1 MCMYPQLCTN
11 KASNFPPCGASAF
24 SPDWQLV
31 VAFVYLFSSSSPPPP
46 SSRSSPCRT
55 WVMSCFHGKDGIVYG
70 KAGQE
75 LAMSQ
80 SRRFQNVRNGDGSPS
95 WVWSGS
101 GWPRCRSGL
110 RPEMTPRWANYGP
123 LEPGRKKCRILFVKC
138 YVVKLWRVLHCFQEE
153 RLNSLCFHFPP
164 SPPLDSCCILGIMPL
179 DGDKRQGTLTGVFGQ
194 TAP

>member
-1 MCMYPQLCTN
+1 
-11 KASNFPPCGASAF
+11 
-24 SPDWQLV
+24 
-31 VAFVYLFSSSSPPPP
+31 
-46 SSRSSPCRT
+46 
-55 WVMSCFHGKDGIVYG
+55 MSCFHGKDGIVYG

-138 YVVKLWRVLHCFQEE
+138 HVVKLWRVLHCFQEE
-153 RLNSLCFHFPP
+153 RLNSLSFHFPP
-164 SPPLDSCCILGIMPL
+164 SPPLDSCCIVGILPL
-179 DGDKRQGTLTGVFGQ
+179 DGDKRQDRLLCSVKLHRKTDIFLDLFIEGLVIYLSWFDKQ
-194 TAP
+194 LYVV